1 MRNASRS
8 ASCASANLAEL
19 QRRILPQPVNLNL
32 GLVPQLVGVLGG
44 PLGHVIGLFFGDPQ
58 DLLGATAE
66 AGEVDLGGAL
76 MGVGQR
82 MVQLGILIGQG
93 RALLLQGVDLGLDSV
108 RELFDC
114 VAVVTAADQWKSLSG
129 EDRIGCSGCGHVCS
143 NVRMNTPPRVPQRY
157 RPPRGRTNSG
167 ARGRDGLR
175 YLESVLPFD
184 PGR

>member
-1 MRNASRS
+1 MRKRLQVGELG
-8 ASCASANLAEL
+8 SANLAEL
-19 QRRILPQPVNLNL
+19 HGRVLPQPVDLNL
-32 GLVPQLVGVLGG
+32 GLVAQLVRVLRG

-93 RALLLQGVDLGLDSV
+93 RALLLQGIELGLDSV

-157 RPPRGRTNSG
+157 RPSRGRTNSG

-175 YLESVLPFD
+175 YLEPFFPFD